1 MSEKVFKRVTA
12 YYPVEDC
19 VKVELLLEVDKD
31 MTDLRLRSEIESSD
45 LESFDED
52 SGIELHGNEIIDRD
66 YSTDPT
72 DDWQDRI
79 SVYDIEEIT
88 DEEWKASYEHVNGG
102 QW

>member
-12 YYPVEDC
+12 YYPVEDVVC
-19 VKVELLLEVDKD
+19 VELLLEVDKD
-31 MTDLRLRSEIESSD
+31 MTDLALRSHIENSD
-45 LESFDED
+45 LEDFDES

-79 SVYDIEEIT
+79 SVYEIEEIPT
-88 DEEWKASYEHVNGG
+88 AEWEESYA
-102 QW
+102 

>member
-12 YYPVEDC
+12 YYPVEDVVC
-19 VKVELLLEVDKD
+19 VELLLEVDKD
-31 MTDLRLRSEIESSD
+31 MTDRELRNQIENSD
-45 LESFDED
+45 LEDFSDS
-52 SGIELHGNEIIDRD
+52 SGIELQSNQIIDRD

-88 DEEWKASYEHVNGG
+88 DEEWKASYA
-102 QW
+102 